1 MKALQRVLIMAEMH
15 GRDLTRRHVALG
27 LLVALPLSFYLAS
40 SRDNTQALSAGG
52 IGMAFAVSGATLF
65 SVLSS
70 QNVDQRLILG
80 GYRPVDLLIG
90 RLLFLGPLGLVI
102 AAGFSVL
109 MSVISH
115 PARPWVLLLGVA
127 LVALQSVPFG
137 LAVGSALSRELEG
150 TLVLIGVVG
159 MQLAVGPDAAIAKF
173 LPFYGPRRL
182 IEGASQQQAAILG
195 PVVQT
200 VLYGLVLLVVAR
212 LFMNRRIAVQR
223 HPFIDPTGDPQDN
236 NASPARADG
245 SN

>member
-1 MKALQRVLIMAEMH
+1 
-15 GRDLTRRHVALG
+15 
-27 LLVALPLSFYLAS
+27 
-40 SRDNTQALSAGG
+40 
-52 IGMAFAVSGATLF
+52 MAFAVSGATLF

-109 MSVISH
+109 MGVSSH
-115 PARPWVLLLGVA
+115 PARPWVLVLGAA

-200 VLYGLVLLVVAR
+200 VLYGLALLVVAR

-223 HPFIDPTGDPQDN
+223 HPFIDPTGDPQDT